1 MAIIE
6 NIKEAVSL
14 ARKID
19 NMDLYRALLDSQGEV
34 VDMMEDLRKKDDKI
48 QQLEKALEIKG
59 KLVINKSAYYLID
72 DSGNPI
78 DGPFCT
84 KCFDVDHIFC
94 RLVRVRTKQYRFAVQ
109 CQRCKEP
116 FEDNTAE
123 RFSRNLNHASEIEE
137 TGDSPG

>member
-59 KLVINKSAYYLID
+59 KLVINKSAYYLTRIL
-72 DSGNPI
+72 
-78 DGPFCT
+78 
-84 KCFDVDHIFC
+84 H
-94 RLVRVRTKQYRFAVQ
+94 
-109 CQRCKEP
+109 EW
-116 FEDNTAE
+116 
-123 RFSRNLNHASEIEE
+123 
-137 TGDSPG
+137 